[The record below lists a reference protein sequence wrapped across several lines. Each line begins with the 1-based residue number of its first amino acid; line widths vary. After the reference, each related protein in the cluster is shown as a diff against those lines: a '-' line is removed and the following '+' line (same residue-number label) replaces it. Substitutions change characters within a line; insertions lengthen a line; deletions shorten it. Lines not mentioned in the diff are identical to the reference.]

1 MEIIQAAGAVLWRKN
16 KEGEIEVAIIHR
28 PRYLDWS
35 LPKGK
40 LEKNESHIACAY
52 REVLEETGVAA
63 IFGPEIGDVTYRV
76 GNEEKVV
83 RYWSAQAKAE
93 PYGKPDPG
101 EVDEVLWLSPKAAK
115 QKLTLQDDREVVDY
129 FLEFG
134 TDTFPLVM
142 LRHAKALKRDEWDGD
157 DGDRPLDQLGQ
168 RQIKRLSAN
177 FLPYGLAE
185 IHSSDA
191 MRCLET
197 VAPLSE
203 ITGVATVVAQDL
215 SEYGYAKD
223 KEMAYRYIQELLEKQ
238 LPTLIC
244 SHNPVIP
251 KLVKK
256 LIGKKNFKEFD
267 EKLEPSEAWILH
279 IRKGK
284 IIAVDLLQ
292 APIF

>member
-1 MEIIQAAGAVLWRKN
+1 MEIIHAAGAVLWRKN

-28 PRYLDWS
+28 PRYSDWS

-63 IFGPEIGDVTYRV
+63 IFGPEIGEVTYRV
-76 GNEEKVV
+76 ANEVKVV

-93 PYGKPDPG
+93 PYGDPDPS
-101 EVDEVLWLSPKAAK
+101 EVDEVQWLSPAAAK
-115 QKLTLQDDREVVDY
+115 QKLTLHDDREVVDY

-134 TDTFPLVM
+134 ADTVPLVM

-168 RQIKRLSAN
+168 RQVKRLSAN
-177 FLPYGLAE
+177 FLPYALAE

-191 MRCLET
+191 IRCLET

-223 KEMAYRYIQELLEKQ
+223 KEMAYRYIQDLLERQ

-284 IIAVDLLQ
+284 IIAVDLLP
-292 APIF
+292 APTF